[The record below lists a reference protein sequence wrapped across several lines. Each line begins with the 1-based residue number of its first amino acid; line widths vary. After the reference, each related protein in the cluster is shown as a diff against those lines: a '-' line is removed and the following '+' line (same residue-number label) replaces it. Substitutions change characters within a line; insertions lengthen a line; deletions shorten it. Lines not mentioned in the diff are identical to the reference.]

1 MKFKKELKRVTFA
14 FGDVRDYDP
23 IEKSDLLV
31 SELLGSWGDNEL
43 SPECLDWSEKVLKV
57 DGISIPSSY
66 SNFLAP
72 MTSPYLHDKLRM

>member
-43 SPECLDWSEKVLKV
+43 SPECLDWSEK
-57 DGISIPSSY
+57 
-66 SNFLAP
+66 
-72 MTSPYLHDKLRM
+72 